1 MLRTYSDL
9 IRLST
14 FEERFDYLSLDGQIG
29 TSTFGFDRYLNQR
42 FYSSTEWKKVR
53 NFVLARDEA
62 CDLGIEGLDIKYM
75 PLIHHMNP
83 IQPEDLENF
92 NPDILEPEFLI
103 TTTKNTHNAIHFG
116 DRSRLTSRVV
126 ERQPNDQAPWRI

>member
-9 IRLST
+9 SRLET
-14 FEERFDYLSLDGQIG
+14 FEERFDYLSLDGRIG
-29 TSTFGFDRYLNQR
+29 ISTFGFDRYLNQR

>member
-9 IRLST
+9 SRLET
-14 FEERFDYLSLDGQIG
+14 FEERFDYLSLDGRIG

-116 DRSRLTSRVV
+116 DRSRLIPRVV

>member
-9 IRLST
+9 VRLPT

-29 TSTFGFDRYLNQR
+29 TTTFGFDRYLNQR

-83 IQPEDLENF
+83 IQPKDLEEF

-103 TTTKNTHNAIHFG
+103 TTTKNTHNARHFG
-116 DRSRLTSRVV
+116 DRSRLTPRVV
-126 ERQPNDQAPWRI
+126 ERRPNDQAPWRI

>member
-9 IRLST
+9 IRLPT

-29 TSTFGFDRYLNQR
+29 TATFGFDRYLNQR

-83 IQPEDLENF
+83 IQPKDLEEF

-116 DRSRLTSRVV
+116 DRSRLTLRVV

>member
-1 MLRTYSDL
+1 MLRTYTEL
-9 IRLST
+9 ARLET
-14 FEERFDYLSLDGQIG
+14 FEERFDYLALTGQVG

-42 FYSSTEWKKVR
+42 FYTSTEWKKVR

-62 CDLGIEGLDIKYM
+62 CDLGVEGLDIRYM

-83 IQPEDLENF
+83 IQPRDLEEF

-116 DRSRLTSRVV
+116 DRSRLTPRVV
-126 ERQPNDQAPWRI
+126 ERRPNDQAPWRI

>member
-1 MLRTYSDL
+1 MLRTYTELS
-9 IRLST
+9 RLET
-14 FEERFDYLSLDGQIG
+14 FEERFDYLALTGQVG
-29 TSTFGFDRYLNQR
+29 TATFGFDRYLNQR
-42 FYSSTEWKKVR
+42 FYTSTEWKKVR

-62 CDLGIEGLDIKYM
+62 CDLGIEGLDIRYM

-83 IQPEDLENF
+83 IQPKDLEEF

-116 DRSRLTSRVV
+116 DQSRLTPRVV
-126 ERQPNDQAPWRI
+126 ERRPNDQAPWRI

>member
-1 MLRTYSDL
+1 MLRTYTELS
-9 IRLST
+9 RLET
-14 FEERFDYLSLDGQIG
+14 FEERFDYLALTGQVG

-62 CDLGIEGLDIKYM
+62 CDLGIEGLDIRYT

-83 IQPEDLENF
+83 IQPRDLEEF

-103 TTTKNTHNAIHFG
+103 TTCKNTHNAIHFG
-116 DRSRLTSRVV
+116 DRSRLTTQVV
-126 ERQPNDQAPWRI
+126 ERRPNDQAPWRI